1 MPQSRTA
8 IAHCQGQRAD
18 GRGGEPYNASKHFY
32 ASADLHLSPRLR
44 SIAQRPRSATNSTRK
59 KEAGERL
66 NHSRLEVHAFINVGF
81 SPPALVKV
89 RKVVFS
95 GADSRGRTDLTSPN
109 HPSF

>member
-1 MPQSRTA
+1 MVAAGSL
-8 IAHCQGQRAD
+8 IML
-18 GRGGEPYNASKHFY
+18 ASIFMRPLIY
-32 ASADLHLSPRLR
+32 TFPRRLR
-44 SIAQRPRSATNSTRK
+44 SIAQRPRPATNSTRK

-66 NHSRLEVHAFINVGF
+66 DHSRLEVHAFINVGF

-95 GADSRGRTDLTSPN
+95 GADSRDRTELTSPN